1 MKAKEHLCDRHIPW
15 GYVEGESV
23 INLRICMIP
32 GDCVQGNK
40 GVQLLTKNL
49 SVELVPDSLRLGREG
64 QGHLP

>member
-23 INLRICMIP
+23 INLRICVIP
-32 GDCVQGNK
+32 GDCVQGNE

-49 SVELVPDSLRLGREG
+49 SVLS
-64 QGHLP
+64 